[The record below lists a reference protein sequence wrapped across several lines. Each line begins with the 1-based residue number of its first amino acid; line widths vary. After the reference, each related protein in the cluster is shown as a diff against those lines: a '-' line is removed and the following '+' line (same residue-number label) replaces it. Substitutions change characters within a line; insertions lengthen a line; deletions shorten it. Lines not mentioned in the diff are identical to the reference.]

1 MSDNYDYAM
10 ERRLH
15 ELSPK
20 LHKRFTESVFGLQHI
35 LSNYLLIFPTFT
47 DHTELH
53 SLNVIDFCNRIIGS
67 QLNNLNADEIYCLLM
82 GCYFHDTG
90 MGIRKKDYDEFF
102 KNIDFGNYFDTHS
115 RDAIP
120 DIIRDFH
127 NEFSGQFLKKYS
139 SLFDIPSEA
148 HLRAIIQISRGHRKT
163 DLRDEKEYPIAL
175 PVSGTS
181 TICLPYLSALIR
193 LADEIDVASGRNLS
207 FLYDSEILT
216 NEKDIIEF
224 GKHEAIKDVVVYEDK
239 FVLLVAAKDEFVL
252 NNIKKMSLKM
262 QKTLD
267 ECRLAVTG
275 RTPHTITQNRIE
287 LEITGTD
294 YEDKNS

>member
-67 QLNNLNADEIYCLLM
+67 QLDKLNADEIYCLLM

-102 KNIDFGNYFDTHS
+102 KNIDFGDYFDTHS

-207 FLYDSEILT
+207 FLYDSEFLT
-216 NEKDIIEF
+216 DEKDIIEF

>member
-1 MSDNYDYAM
+1 MSGEYDYAM

-67 QLNNLNADEIYCLLM
+67 QLDKLNADEIYCLLM

-175 PVSGTS
+175 PVSYTS

-207 FLYDSEILT
+207 FLYDSEFLT

-275 RTPHTITQNRIE
+275 RTSHTITQNRIE

>member
-1 MSDNYDYAM
+1 MSGEYDYAM

-15 ELSPK
+15 ELSPE

-67 QLNNLNADEIYCLLM
+67 QLDKLNADEIYCLLM

-207 FLYDSEILT
+207 FLYDSEFLT